1 MVSQV
6 RVKDSSF
13 QADDWFAM
21 PSISRKGIGA
31 LSLVIFSALLCE
43 CSGGA
48 GVGQT
53 PASVPARALGTGSS
67 PSPAPSATTGVP
79 TVTPS
84 PVASVTAAPPVPPTP
99 TSKPSAIPTATATP
113 TVIPSAGAS
122 PSPSPSAT
130 PVGAAQIPQG
140 LYESCGMVWVPQ
152 TCLTDLDTFA
162 SAGFTRVINYS
173 ELQSS
178 AADFVRYLSYAAH
191 DGIGVV
197 VSLNSVYDASN
208 IAANYPALAQTC
220 PSPCTTPAQF
230 AAYVAGLAK
239 SNPGT
244 WGYYIG
250 DETQPSPLAEAQTA
264 AVYAAIKAVDPNHP
278 TLFVGS
284 SGFSTDL
291 TTLTNLIGPFVPDAD
306 VIGADHYSIGA
317 AGDQTGASQL
327 PFSQAVHA
335 LATAAGKPS
344 ALVLQAFGFNEYG
357 IPYCSPY
364 PSCDAFPTEAQ
375 MQTLYENAVLGD
387 PNVSMM
393 FWYSYMDIE
402 RSSAPA
408 TNFANLQT
416 AIRNR

>member
-1 MVSQV
+1 
-6 RVKDSSF
+6 
-13 QADDWFAM
+13 M
-21 PSISRKGIGA
+21 PSISRKAIGA
-31 LSLVIFSALLCE
+31 LPLIVFSALLCE

-53 PASVPARALGTGSS
+53 PASVPVRALGT
-67 PSPAPSATTGVP
+67 
-79 TVTPS
+79 
-84 PVASVTAAPPVPPTP
+84 
-99 TSKPSAIPTATATP
+99 
-113 TVIPSAGAS
+113 GAS

-130 PVGAAQIPQG
+130 TGVPVVTPSPAASVAGPPIATPTATAKPSAVPTTTATPTAIPSAGAALVPQG
-140 LYESCGMVWVPQ
+140 LYESCGMIWVPQ
-152 TCLTDLDTFA
+152 TCLADLDTFEA
-162 SAGFTRVINYS
+162 AGFTRVINYS

-178 AADFVRYLSYAAH
+178 AADFVRYLSYAAR

-208 IAANYPALAQTC
+208 IAANYPDLARTC
-220 PSPCTTPAQF
+220 PSPCTTPPQF

-284 SGFSTDL
+284 SGFNTDL
-291 TTLTNLIGPFVPDAD
+291 ATLTNLIGPFLPDAD

-327 PFSQAVHA
+327 PFSQAVRT

-344 ALVLQAFGFNEYG
+344 TLVLQAFGFDEYG

-375 MQTLYENAVLGD
+375 MQTLYQNAVLGD
-387 PNVSMM
+387 PNVSMI

-402 RSSAPA
+402 RSPAPA
-408 TNFANLQT
+408 ANFANLRT